1 MGEVFCW
8 ISCRAETNPLPRLP
22 YIRIQYEGKGG
33 SVSLC
38 LLLRGFLLYLP
49 DRTRSFGSLPSYI
62 VAEMVVVVQGK
73 ANNMHP
79 TPRRT
84 RPPTFT

>member
-1 MGEVFCW
+1 VQKQTPFRDCR
-8 ISCRAETNPLPRLP
+8 ISVYNM
-22 YIRIQYEGKGG
+22 KGRG
-33 SVSLC
+33 GFVSLC